1 MISTIKIVVLHAFI
15 LAVQAFY
22 MYISS
27 KTQVKE
33 HKYLYL
39 IALPVVMCIPVLI
52 SRQSPAAYSLYEYA
66 LVFCIIFA
74 AIADSTVASFTD
86 KDIMTGS
93 SWCKYLCSYLLICA
107 VSFLYG
113 KAAVIPG
120 VIAALIFAAFAVY
133 CVIRKRLS
141 LLDVLKAAVLAAA
154 SLVCSWGFIDWL
166 L

>member
-1 MISTIKIVVLHAFI
+1 MI
-15 LAVQAFY
+15 
-22 MYISS
+22 
-27 KTQVKE
+27 
-33 HKYLYL
+33 
-39 IALPVVMCIPVLI
+39 
-52 SRQSPAAYSLYEYA
+52 
-66 LVFCIIFA
+66 
-74 AIADSTVASFTD
+74 
-86 KDIMTGS
+86 
-93 SWCKYLCSYLLICA
+93 CS